1 MIRENWRLVLL
12 SFLLV
17 LSAVGVFVPL
27 GGGGVGVPG
36 GNATDTT
43 QGPTQLQFGL
53 ELSGGTRIRA
63 PVVGMTAEDVD
74 LSTSGSAARDLETAL
89 ASRLNVSLSDVRAAP
104 ATGTV
109 EVFADA
115 DDGNVTR
122 AEFADALRAEGYDV
136 SESDIRAGVTDETLQ
151 QMERTLDNKI
161 NTGGLSG
168 GDASIVTPADPS
180 QERLIVVEVP
190 NAGREE
196 VLELIGSRGQVQ
208 IVAHFP
214 VRENGTTTYRDVPLF
229 DQDGITAVQ
238 SAQQGQGTEP
248 PYVPITLTEEAARNF
263 SNAMQRFGFTQ
274 QGVNACRYSV
284 NESDAGYCLYTV
296 RDDNVVFAASIAP
309 GLAQIINN
317 GEFVEQ
323 RSFRTTASNFS
334 EAQRL
339 QLDLQAGAL
348 PTNLD
353 IDEGSTTF
361 VAPALAQD
369 FKLFSLITGFVAM
382 LAVSGVVFVRY
393 REPGVAAPMVLT
405 AGAEVF
411 ILLGFAAA
419 IGLALDLSHIA
430 GFIAVIGTG
439 VDDLII
445 IADEILQEGEVKT
458 GRVFE
463 SRFRKAFWVI
473 GAAAATTIVAL
484 SPLAVL
490 SLGDLQ
496 GFAIVTIV
504 GVLIGVLVTRPA
516 YGNILRNLVLD

>member
-1 MIRENWRLVLL
+1 MIRENWRLVLMAI
-12 SFLLV
+12 LLV
-17 LSAVGVFVPL
+17 LSGVALFVPL
-27 GGGGVGVPG
+27 GTAG
-36 GNATDTT
+36 ADTGT
-43 QGPTQLQFGL
+43 TSLQYGL

-63 PVVGMTAEDVD
+63 PVVGMHVADVG
-74 LSTSGSAARDLETAL
+74 LPSEQEAIRDLETSL
-89 ASRLNVSLSDVRAAP
+89 VSRLNVSLSDVRVDP
-104 ATGTV
+104 ADGTV

-115 DDGNVTR
+115 DDGNVTQ
-122 AEFADALRAEGYDV
+122 AEFAAALRAEGIEV
-136 SESDIRAGVTDETLQ
+136 EEGQVQNGVTDDTLE
-151 QMERTLDNKI
+151 QMENTLDNKI
-161 NTGGLSG
+161 NRGGLTG
-168 GDASIVTPADPS
+168 GDASIANPPS
-180 QERLIVVEVP
+180 GERFILVEVP
-190 NAGREE
+190 NADRQE
-196 VLELIGSRGQVQ
+196 VLDLIGSRGQVQ

-214 VRENGTTTYRDVPLF
+214 AERNGSVEYRDVALF
-229 DQDGITAVQ
+229 DQDGITSVS
-238 SAQQGQGTEP
+238 SAQQGQGSEP
-248 PYVPITLTEEAARNF
+248 PYVPITLTQAAAQNF
-263 SNAMQRFGFTQ
+263 SNAMSTFGFTEE
-274 QGVNACRYSV
+274 GVSACRYGDDPD
-284 NESDAGYCLYTV
+284 DAGYCLYTV
-296 RDDNVVFAASIAP
+296 RDGEVVFAASMGP
-309 GLAQIINN
+309 GLAEIIRN

-353 IDEGSTTF
+353 LDDGTSFFLEPS
-361 VAPALAQD
+361 LAQE
-369 FKLFSLITGFVAM
+369 FKLFSLVTGLVAM
-382 LAVSGVVFVRY
+382 LAVAIVVFYRY
-393 REPGVAAPMVLT
+393 REPGVAAPMVFT

-411 ILLGFAAA
+411 ILLGFASA

-445 IADEILQEGEVKT
+445 IADEILQQGEVRT

>member
-17 LSAVGVFVPL
+17 LSTVALFVPF
-27 GGGGVGVPG
+27 GGGAGAPG
-36 GNATDTT
+36 TNATDANETS
-43 QGPTQLQFGL
+43 PTQLRFGL

-63 PVVGMTAEDVD
+63 PVVGMTAEDVQIPTD
-74 LSTSGSAARDLETAL
+74 GSAARDLETTL
-89 ASRLNVSLSDVRAAP
+89 ASRLNVSLSDVRVDAGD
-104 ATGTV
+104 GTV
-109 EVFADA
+109 EVFADP

-122 AEFADALRAEGYDV
+122 AEFAAALQAEGYDA
-136 SESDIRAGVTDETLQ
+136 SESDIRDGVTDETLQ
-151 QMERTLDNKI
+151 QMERTLDDKI

-180 QERLIVVEVP
+180 EEKLVVVEVP

-196 VLELIGSRGQVQ
+196 VLDLIGDRGQVQ

-214 VRENGTTTYRDVPLF
+214 VRENGTTSYRDVPLF
-229 DQDGITAVQ
+229 DQDGITDVQ
-238 SAQQGQGTEP
+238 SARQGQGTEP
-248 PYVPITLTEEAARNF
+248 PYVPITLTEEAAGNF
-263 SNAMQRFGFTQ
+263 SNAMTRFGFTG
-274 QGVNACRYSV
+274 QGVSACRYEQ
-284 NESDAGYCLYTV
+284 NASDAGYCLYTV
-296 RDDNVVFAASIAP
+296 RDGNIVYAASMGP
-309 GLAQIINN
+309 GLAEIIRND
-317 GEFVEQ
+317 EFVVQ

-339 QLDLQAGAL
+339 QFDLQAGAL
-348 PTNLD
+348 PANLD
-353 IDEGSTTF
+353 IDDGSTTF

-369 FKLFSLITGFVAM
+369 FKLFSLITGFVAI
-382 LAVSGVVFVRY
+382 LAVSGVVFLRY

-405 AGAEVF
+405 AASEVF
-411 ILLGFAAA
+411 ILLGFASA

-445 IADEILQEGEVKT
+445 IADEILQEGDVKT

-473 GAAAATTIVAL
+473 GAAAATTIIAL